1 VSAQSDSFAERLR
14 TYFGIGETGE
24 TAVEH
29 RLSRLKRTKT
39 IRRIWMGIGLL
50 VFAMFMD
57 FAIARVGFSIP
68 ELLAYFPEFLDA
80 LSEYFPPTTYFGVIP
95 FIDLGQYWMFIRSES
110 LFSLAIVTFAMG
122 FAGTVLGAPGAL
134 LLGVLGSERVVPYP
148 FNFVFRGMMTVIRAI
163 PALVWALIFIPLGGV
178 SPFTGTLAIATDTI
192 GDLGR
197 LFTDELEEIESGP
210 IEGIESTGAEKPQII
225 IFGMLSQVFRP
236 FIAWTMYM
244 FEINVRTA
252 VSLGIIGAGGL
263 GYMLQIQR
271 QTFQYTNMM
280 AVILTVVI
288 LVLAVEIISQRTR
301 SYIRADDTESTTVI
315 ELITGLPERM
325 ARSMW
330 R

>member
-1 VSAQSDSFAERLR
+1 MSDASITERLR
-14 TYFGIGETGE
+14 AYFGIGALGE
-24 TAVEH
+24 TAVEQ
-29 RLSRLKRTKT
+29 RLLELKRAKT
-39 IRRIWMGIGLL
+39 IRRIWMGVGLL
-50 VFAMFMD
+50 GFAVVMD
-57 FAIARVGFSIP
+57 LALARIGFSIP
-68 ELLAYFPEFLDA
+68 ELIAYFPEFLDA
-80 LSEYFPPTTYFGVIP
+80 LGEYFPPTTVFGVIP
-95 FIDLGQYWMFIRSES
+95 FVDIGQYWAFIRTEN
-110 LFSLAIVTFAMG
+110 LFRLAIVTLAMG

-148 FNFVFRGMMTVIRAI
+148 FNFVFRGTMTVIRAI

-178 SPFTGTLAIATDTI
+178 SPFTGTLAIATDTV

-210 IEGIESTGAEKPQII
+210 TEGIESTGAQKSQII
-225 IFGMLSQVFRP
+225 VFGMLSQVFRP

-263 GYMLQIQR
+263 GYTLQIQR

-280 AVILTVVI
+280 AAILLVVI

-301 SYIRADDTESTTVI
+301 SYIRADDSESRSVI
-315 ELITGLPERM
+315 QLLTGLPKRM
-325 ARSMW
+325 TRSVW